1 MGPGLFG
8 NRFEFDGGGGI
19 NEGCTGGGG
28 LSEICSGLDCILF
41 PKSIIGGGGGG
52 AIINPFLLNWRGNPS
67 PPSGGIGGGMNEGTI
82 VIPYTK

>member
-28 LSEICSGLDCILF
+28 LSEMCSGLDCILF
-41 PKSIIGGGGGG
+41 PKSIMGGGGGG
-52 AIINPFLLNWRGNPS
+52 AIINPFLLNCPTLV
-67 PPSGGIGGGMNEGTI
+67 SGGIGGGMNEGTM
-82 VIPYTK
+82 VIPYA

>member
-1 MGPGLFG
+1 MVPGLFG

-28 LSEICSGLDCILF
+28 LSEMCSGLDCILF

-52 AIINPFLLNWRGNPS
+52 AIINPFLLSWRGNPS

-82 VIPYTK
+82 VIPYAK